1 MSGHGRPVRRR
12 LTWLELALGA
22 GIGAVALVGGVFML
36 SKPDRL
42 GDGDLAIRDAQR
54 IREAAVEWR
63 EENPRGCPTL
73 TQLKHERKLSSE
85 ARTDDPWGGRFRV
98 SCSSDGIVVVSPG
111 RDQTPGT
118 ADDVRVPRG

>member
-22 GIGAVALVGGVFML
+22 GIAAAALLGGVLVL

-42 GDGDLAIRDAQR
+42 DDGDLAIRDAQR
-54 IREAAVEWR
+54 IREAAALWR
-63 EENPRGCPTL
+63 EANPSGCPTL
-73 TQLKHERKLSSE
+73 TQLKHEHQLSSD
-85 ARTDDPWGGRFRV
+85 ARTDDPWGGRYRV

-111 RDQTPGT
+111 RDQKPGT